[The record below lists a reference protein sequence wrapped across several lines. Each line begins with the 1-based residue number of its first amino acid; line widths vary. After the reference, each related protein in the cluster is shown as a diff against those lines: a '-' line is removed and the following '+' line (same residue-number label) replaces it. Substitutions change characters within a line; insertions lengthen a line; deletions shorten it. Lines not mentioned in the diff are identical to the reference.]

1 MSEFIACAVTNVA
14 FPVSLPEVGRL
25 DYDLWTLR
33 LTLHFGDLPPGYLIF
48 KDLSGFRVL
57 REGDL
62 LEYWGPVRPKG
73 WLWEVQ
79 SGGWRDSESQR
90 SGFVSGG
97 MQGIREFLV
106 VGQVD
111 CISVLSSSAPE
122 FTRIEP

>member
-1 MSEFIACAVTNVA
+1 MSEFIACAVPIFASAASV
-14 FPVSLPEVGRL
+14 PELGRL

-33 LTLHFGDLPPGYLIF
+33 ITLHFGDLPPSYLTF
-48 KDLSGFRVL
+48 KSLSGFRIL

-62 LEYWGPVRPKG
+62 VEYWGPGRPDG

-79 SGGWRDSESQR
+79 SGGWRDFESQR
-90 SGFVSGG
+90 SGFISGG

-111 CISVLSSSAPE
+111 CVSVLSSAIPE